1 MNYSNFELIY
11 RNAIPPSQ
19 TYKFIN
25 VVDDLHVASSVI
37 FTIQGEKYALHT
49 SLEGVSMYANN
60 PKEYCVKKSINESR
74 LFLKNAWY
82 LYKQDGVFGRY
93 NIEKL
98 TFEPFDDADAEQKVH
113 AFYYY
118 TLREPMVFSRDK
130 PLGFA

>member
-11 RNAIPPSQ
+11 RNSIPPSQ

-25 VVDDLHVASSVI
+25 VVDNVYKDDDVL
-37 FTIQGEKYALHT
+37 TIQGEKYRLET
-49 SLEGVSMYANN
+49 SLETVSMYANN
-60 PKEYCVKKSINESR
+60 PKEYCVNKAINESR

-93 NIEKL
+93 NIEKQ
-98 TFEPFDDADAEQKVH
+98 TFEQFDDADAEQKVH

-118 TLREPMVFSRDK
+118 TLREPMV
-130 PLGFA
+130 PL

>member
-11 RNAIPPSQ
+11 RNSIPPSQ

-25 VVDDLHVASSVI
+25 VVDYVYKDDDV
-37 FTIQGEKYALHT
+37 FTIQGEKYRLET
-49 SLEGVSMYANN
+49 SLETVSMYANN
-60 PKEYCVKKSINESR
+60 LKEYCVKKSINESR

-118 TLREPMVFSRDK
+118 TLREPMV
-130 PLGFA
+130 PL

>member
-11 RNAIPPSQ
+11 RNSIPPSQ

-25 VVDDLHVASSVI
+25 VVDNVYKDDDVL
-37 FTIQGEKYALHT
+37 TIQGEKYRLET
-49 SLEGVSMYANN
+49 SLETVSIYANN
-60 PKEYCVKKSINESR
+60 RKEYCVNKAINESR

-93 NIEKL
+93 NIEKQ

-118 TLREPMVFSRDK
+118 TLREPMVFSRDAAYA
-130 PLGFA
+130 L

>member
-25 VVDDLHVASSVI
+25 VVDYVYKDDDV
-37 FTIQGEKYALHT
+37 FTIQGEKYRLET
-49 SLEGVSMYANN
+49 SLETVSMYASN
-60 PKEYCVKKSINESR
+60 PKEYCVNKAINESR

-98 TFEPFDDADAEQKVH
+98 TFEPFDLSLIH
-113 AFYYY
+113 I
-118 TLREPMVFSRDK
+118 
-130 PLGFA
+130 

>member
-11 RNAIPPSQ
+11 RNSIPPSQ

-25 VVDDLHVASSVI
+25 VVDNVYKDDDVL
-37 FTIQGEKYALHT
+37 TIQGEKYRLET
-49 SLEGVSMYANN
+49 SLETVSMYANN
-60 PKEYCVKKSINESR
+60 LKEYCVKKSINESR

-98 TFEPFDDADAEQKVH
+98 TFQPFDDADAEQKVH

-118 TLREPMVFSRDK
+118 TLREPMV
-130 PLGFA
+130 PL

>member
-11 RNAIPPSQ
+11 RNSIPPSQ

-25 VVDDLHVASSVI
+25 VVDYVYKDDDV
-37 FTIQGEKYALHT
+37 FTIQGEKYRLET
-49 SLEGVSMYANN
+49 SLETVSMYASN
-60 PKEYCVKKSINESR
+60 PKEYCVNKAINESR

-93 NIEKL
+93 NIEKQ

-113 AFYYY
+113 QFSYY

>member
-11 RNAIPPSQ
+11 RNSIPPSQ

-25 VVDDLHVASSVI
+25 VVDNVYKDDDVL
-37 FTIQGEKYALHT
+37 TIQGEKYRLET
-49 SLEGVSMYANN
+49 SLETVSIYANN
-60 PKEYCVKKSINESR
+60 RKEYCVNKAINESR

-93 NIEKL
+93 NIEKQM
-98 TFEPFDDADAEQKVH
+98 FEPFDDADAEQKVH

-118 TLREPMVFSRDK
+118 TLREPMV
-130 PLGFA
+130 PL

>member
-11 RNAIPPSQ
+11 RNSIPPSQ

-25 VVDDLHVASSVI
+25 VVDNVYKDDDVL
-37 FTIQGEKYALHT
+37 TIQGEKYRLET
-49 SLEGVSMYANN
+49 SLETVSMYANN
-60 PKEYCVKKSINESR
+60 PKEYCVNKAINESR

-118 TLREPMVFSRDK
+118 TLREPMVFSREAAYA
-130 PLGFA
+130 L

>member
-19 TYKFIN
+19 TYRFIN
-25 VVDDLHVASSVI
+25 VVDDLHDARVI
-37 FTIQGEKYALHT
+37 FTIQGEKYALQLSIET
-49 SLEGVSMYANN
+49 VSMYANN
-60 PKEYCVKKSINESR
+60 PKEYCVNKAINESR
-74 LFLKNAWY
+74 LFLKNSWY

-113 AFYYY
+113 QFYYY
-118 TLREPMVFSRDK
+118 TLREPMV
-130 PLGFA
+130 PL

>member
-11 RNAIPPSQ
+11 RNSIPPSQ

-25 VVDDLHVASSVI
+25 VVDNVYKDDDVL
-37 FTIQGEKYALHT
+37 TIQGEKYRLET
-49 SLEGVSMYANN
+49 SLETVSMYANN
-60 PKEYCVKKSINESR
+60 LKEYCVKKSINESR

>member
-11 RNAIPPSQ
+11 RNSIPPSQ

-25 VVDDLHVASSVI
+25 VVDNVYKDDDVL
-37 FTIQGEKYALHT
+37 TIQGEKYRLET
-49 SLEGVSMYANN
+49 SLETVSMYANN
-60 PKEYCVKKSINESR
+60 LKEYCVKKSINESR

-118 TLREPMVFSRDK
+118 TLREPMV
-130 PLGFA
+130 PL